1 MYNTFLKIFASNDLT
16 NTDLSREVTSRFDK
30 PDYLKNIVVDGKDI
44 TNDVIQDLKDDKDI
58 KDTSILKA
66 IATNPINALIY
77 IGQAYDKNV
86 ALEQIKKL
94 NPSFEDEIMKNWRAA
109 LYYFHEILD
118 DNNSEVEKKL
128 VNAINSNKWVGLIPV
143 ITDMTKEVYPELQD
157 ILTDKLTTNIE
168 EEKKKNSIYY
178 KAFRQ
183 LIKVLTNNNLSTGN
197 YTNNFVTI
205 LNSYKT
211 WLDNN
216 PKEQEDL
223 NNSLSNKEPVHN
235 DRYFGFVE
243 GTEEY
248 KLYKELGDALKVGEN
263 LDLVVNSDELSEQ
276 LNVSNTISS
285 IKNAFKKYNEKVVNT
300 VIDRLN
306 IISEDFAKTLKQ
318 LYTETSKDVNAS
330 INHRSKRMIKANIV
344 KAYTKYYIK
353 NFLPGLLKQASPDML
368 PQVVNTGVQE
378 VQNMM
383 YGDNVI
389 TDFNNPVITN
399 QISTGIQNA
408 VKDPDLI
415 PGGAADGMTL
425 EGIAQKWAPIYN
437 IPVEQL
443 MPILEKQLAAGM
455 VVELEHT
462 NNNAVARE
470 IALDHLTEAADYYSY
485 LENMEHLFPEETV
498 GVKVPPE
505 PENFQPEFLGN
516 PNDQAPCNGH
526 CGDNCQGHCHG
537 HDEVVEIKPQT
548 VEDKLQGLNDGVTVL
563 IMSDEVPTEIE
574 PGYDEVFAHIDNL
587 AKALKR

>member
-1 MYNTFLKIFASNDLT
+1 MYNTFLKIFATTLRDKIYDYINDPDDLSNLDPRVIADIKSGKIIEDENILRKIAEDPKAILLYIGYQSANMQKRAET
-16 NTDLSREVTSRFDK
+16 LRRVKPDFEDTLLGNWQAALWFFDRYYQDNTDNDFFKKFVQEIVDK
-30 PDYLKNIVVDGKDI
+30 NYTELVPGI
-44 TNDVIQDLKDDKDI
+44 TRLVGRAIPELEALIFKDLKDDLTTEAQNDSRAFQNFRAYVTMLADTNINPTKENLNDLRTKLKRLKKFLKIEPKSEEKELKDI
-58 KDTSILKA
+58 KPQKTKQISNAAKMLINYLNLATEYTLKNTLKPVDDIYEKYKTELLERKNA
-66 IATNPINALIY
+66 IKDLYNRNENVLSEIELSEIPNKNKI
-77 IGQAYDKNV
+77 IGI
-86 ALEQIKKL
+86 IKKL
-94 NPSFEDEIMKNWRAA
+94 
-109 LYYFHEILD
+109 L
-118 DNNSEVEKKL
+118 
-128 VNAINSNKWVGLIPV
+128 
-143 ITDMTKEVYPELQD
+143 
-157 ILTDKLTTNIE
+157 E
-168 EEKKKNSIYY
+168 EP
-178 KAFRQ
+178 
-183 LIKVLTNNNLSTGN
+183 KV
-197 YTNNFVTI
+197 
-205 LNSYKT
+205 
-211 WLDNN
+211 
-216 PKEQEDL
+216 
-223 NNSLSNKEPVHN
+223 
-235 DRYFGFVE
+235 
-243 GTEEY
+243 
-248 KLYKELGDALKVGEN
+248 
-263 LDLVVNSDELSEQ
+263 SEQ
-276 LNVSNTISS
+276 
-285 IKNAFKKYNEKVVNT
+285 
-300 VIDRLN
+300 
-306 IISEDFAKTLKQ
+306 KT
-318 LYTETSKDVNAS
+318 SA
-330 INHRSKRMIKANIV
+330 INHRSKRMIKANVV

-505 PENFQPEFLGN
+505 PENFQPEFLEN

-563 IMSDEVPTEIE
+563 VMSDEVPTEIE

>member
-1 MYNTFLKIFASNDLT
+1 MYNTFLKIFATTLRDKIYDYINDPDDLSNLDPRVIADIKSGKIIEDENILRKISEDPKAILLYIGYQSANMQKRAET
-16 NTDLSREVTSRFDK
+16 LRKVKPDFEDTLLDNWQAALWFFDRYYQDNTDNDFFKKFVKEIVDK
-30 PDYLKNIVVDGKDI
+30 NYTELVPGI
-44 TNDVIQDLKDDKDI
+44 TRLVGRAIPELEALIFKDLKGDLKTEAQNDSRAFQNFRAYVTMLADTNINPTKENLKDLSQKLDVLKEYLRVKPKSEEKET
-58 KDTSILKA
+58 KDTKSKETLKLSTSA
-66 IATNPINALIY
+66 KKIINLLNDATNNTISQSHNSIDEIY
-77 IGQAYDKNV
+77 KTYKENLLTKKDAISNWYNVNKNV
-86 ALEQIKKL
+86 LSEIELSEISNKNKIIGIIKKL
-94 NPSFEDEIMKNWRAA
+94 LEEPK
-109 LYYFHEILD
+109 
-118 DNNSEVEKKL
+118 
-128 VNAINSNKWVGLIPV
+128 AI
-143 ITDMTKEVYPELQD
+143 EQ
-157 ILTDKLTTNIE
+157 
-168 EEKKKNSIYY
+168 
-178 KAFRQ
+178 
-183 LIKVLTNNNLSTGN
+183 
-197 YTNNFVTI
+197 
-205 LNSYKT
+205 KT
-211 WLDNN
+211 
-216 PKEQEDL
+216 
-223 NNSLSNKEPVHN
+223 S
-235 DRYFGFVE
+235 
-243 GTEEY
+243 
-248 KLYKELGDALKVGEN
+248 A
-263 LDLVVNSDELSEQ
+263 
-276 LNVSNTISS
+276 
-285 IKNAFKKYNEKVVNT
+285 
-300 VIDRLN
+300 
-306 IISEDFAKTLKQ
+306 
-318 LYTETSKDVNAS
+318 

-505 PENFQPEFLGN
+505 PENFQPEFLEN

-537 HDEVVEIKPQT
+537 HDEVAEIKPQT

-563 IMSDEVPTEIE
+563 VMSDEVPTEVE